1 MSHFGPGWGVG
12 PSDCAD
18 AVGGGGG
25 VVGGGEVSMG
35 WAEGEGVEV
44 VDDDEGGGGAAEAE
58 AESVCEDASTGRL

>member
-1 MSHFGPGWGVG
+1 MSYFGPGWGVG
-12 PSDCAD
+12 PSDCAV
-18 AVGGGGG
+18 VGGGGG